1 MVNCDIMIRK
11 LERDE
16 ELKRVLVIEDL
27 ASLNAISGAAA
38 ITLLNAMQLHP
49 ALLPS
54 VILSTQS
61 EGYGTP
67 ITLST
72 DEYCHR
78 TLSHWQKLSVKFDGL
93 LVGYSPSQYLEWL
106 PGELARLNLSTCLID
121 PVLGDDGQLYPTFDA
136 NVIKKMRQLLPLA
149 TVITPNWTE
158 LGFLVGENW
167 KDEPSQV
174 TLVHSAQKLLME
186 NPNLAIVLTGVHVNS
201 EIGVLLVS
209 NQQIEFFGSPPVTGH
224 FYGTGDVFSALL
236 LGYLVQKLPLSK
248 AVKAAQMGVTVA
260 VNASVNLSS
269 QERLDGLNLQP
280 LLGKIIKGDL
290 AFEK

>member
-1 MVNCDIMIRK
+1 M
-11 LERDE
+11 
-16 ELKRVLVIEDL
+16 
-27 ASLNAISGAAA
+27 
-38 ITLLNAMQLHP
+38 
-49 ALLPS
+49 
-54 VILSTQS
+54 
-61 EGYGTP
+61 
-67 ITLST
+67 
-72 DEYCHR
+72 
-78 TLSHWQKLSVKFDGL
+78 
-93 LVGYSPSQYLEWL
+93 
-106 PGELARLNLSTCLID
+106 
-121 PVLGDDGQLYPTFDA
+121 YPTFDA

-186 NPNLAIVLTGVHVNS
+186 NPNLAIVITGVHVNS